1 MHNLTL
7 NELSAEQKT
16 AVESNA
22 QYLVVLASAGSG
34 KTEVVA
40 QRVERLLEVASDFR
54 ILTLSYTRR
63 AAGEMRE
70 RFAKRLGD
78 NRRRVETDTVHGF
91 AQGLLLQYGTWIG
104 LSTDP
109 IVVTR
114 DEDRIE
120 LFQDWRSESGLEP
133 LTDPASRIHE
143 LDLNRARRLD
153 DPLEDEWDAAL
164 AAHNALDYE
173 SMLSRA
179 LELLDVPAVRR
190 IVGRQYRH
198 VIVDEAQNLT
208 RSQYALL
215 RALLNCSQEM
225 SAMMLGDDKQSIV
238 TFAGADVEN
247 LRRFKHEFEADEVKL
262 SVNFRSSRRIA
273 EICHS
278 IATRLGDSPVANTQ
292 TYAAAGLVTK
302 RTFRTED
309 AEADGIVN
317 WVSDLLANGMPSE
330 ALGPKEKPAIL
341 DHEIAILGR
350 SAAALRACETALQS
364 AGLTVARTVHS
375 DDWLTSEFGRSA
387 WLVGTFR
394 PDSTV
399 ARRRISRSLGLDAVT
414 TLEDL
419 ENELLR
425 KGHSELSLLA
435 KESSPDKFILAIQE
449 IDLGDEESNWYE
461 DLEEIRAAWS
471 AFCDDQPSSNRS
483 WPQFELFV
491 SRWQRGD
498 DTTAGIRV
506 QTVHKSQGREYK
518 AVAIVGLNDGQ
529 FPDFR
534 ARSKAERQSELRAFY
549 VAASRP
555 SRALYATRAETTLS
569 RNGPWGRT
577 ESEFFRL
584 IP

>member
-1 MHNLTL
+1 MHNLAV
-7 NELSAEQKT
+7 NELSAEQKS

-40 QRVERLLEVASDFR
+40 QRVERLLGVASDFR

-70 RFAKRLGD
+70 RFAERLGD
-78 NRRRVETDTVHGF
+78 KRRRVETDTVHGF

-104 LSTDP
+104 LPTDP
-109 IVVTR
+109 IVVVR

-120 LFQDWRSESGLEP
+120 LFQAWRSESGLEP
-133 LTDPASRIHE
+133 LTDPASRIHQ

-179 LELLDVPAVRR
+179 LELLDVPAVQK
-190 IVGRQYRH
+190 IVGRLYRH

-208 RSQYALL
+208 KSQYALL
-215 RALLNCSQEM
+215 SALLNCSQQM
-225 SAMMLGDDKQSIV
+225 GAMMLGDDKQSIV

-247 LRRFKHEFEADEVKL
+247 FRRFKVDFDAEEVKL

-273 EICHS
+273 EVCHS
-278 IATRLGDSPVANTQ
+278 IAARLGDSPAANTQ
-292 TYAAAGLVTK
+292 TYAAHGLVIK
-302 RTFRTED
+302 RTFRTES
-309 AEADGIVN
+309 AEAEGV
-317 WVSDLLANGMPSE
+317 VSWISHLLENGLPPE
-330 ALGPKEKPAIL
+330 ALGPNEKPAIF

-350 SAAALRACETALQS
+350 SAAALRACETTLQV
-364 AGLTVARTVHS
+364 AGLTVTRTVHS
-375 DDWLTSEFGRSA
+375 DDWLTSDFGRSA

-394 PDSTV
+394 PESPV
-399 ARRRISRSLGLDAVT
+399 SRRRISRTLGLDAVT
-414 TLEDL
+414 TLMDL
-419 ENELLR
+419 ETELLR
-425 KGHSELSLLA
+425 NGHAELSQLA
-435 KESSPDKFILAIQE
+435 VNSSPADFISAIQE
-449 IDLGDEESNWYE
+449 IDLGNEENNWYE

-471 AFCDDQPSSNRS
+471 AFCDDQPASNRT

-549 VAASRP
+549 VATSRP
-555 SRALYATRAETTLS
+555 SRVLFVTRAETTMS
-569 RNGPWGRT
+569 RNGPWSRT
-577 ESEFFRL
+577 ESEFFRM